1 MSVNLEWISMTFHS
15 GSGPGKIV
23 FHLLEFILHFV
34 SVSFRF
40 DLGKNQREG
49 EKRERERGRG
59 FGLGIILEETSE
71 LMAIDLVFVFSI
83 VSCDLMFL
91 ERISR
96 TFADLSRNRWWS
108 FRFFVDLFELM
119 VFFFFCESVSL
130 LILDSDVSWYAIIL
144 FVVEIFGFSIL

>member
-1 MSVNLEWISMTFHS
+1 MNFYDISFGFRTWKNSISFTRIY
-15 GSGPGKIV
+15 PAFRKR
-23 FHLLEFILHFV
+23 FISLW
-34 SVSFRF
+34 FREKSKR
-40 DLGKNQREG
+40 GREERVRG
-49 EKRERERGRG
+49 ERERGRG
-59 FGLGIILEETSE
+59 FGLGIFLEETSE

-108 FRFFVDLFELM
+108 FRFFVDLLELM